1 MSTMT
6 IDAGGRVTPARVVHS
21 EWVKLRTLRS
31 TGFTLVAAVV
41 SVIGLGLVLTGV
53 TANRWPHMS
62 TADRA
67 GLNPTQLSIG
77 GYYLA
82 LFVIGVLGVLV
93 ISGEYSTGMI
103 RATLSAV
110 PRRLPVLWAKAA
122 VFGAVTWALMTASA
136 VGAFFS
142 GQAILRE
149 HGASIGDPG
158 VLRVVMGVGLNLAV
172 LACLSVGI
180 GTIMRSTAGGLAAFF
195 GLMLVLPSLAML
207 LPSSVA
213 NHVNQY
219 LPSNAAMSLLET
231 QPEAHQLQ
239 PWTGFAVFS
248 LYALAALVAAAVVL
262 KRRDA

>member
-6 IDAGGRVTPARVVHS
+6 IDAAGQVTPARVLHS

-41 SVIGLGLVLTGV
+41 SVIGLGLILTAV

-62 TADRA
+62 TADQAR
-67 GLNPTQLSIG
+67 LNPTQLSIG

-103 RATLSAV
+103 RASLAAV
-110 PRRLPVLWAKAA
+110 PKRLPVLWAKAA
-122 VFGAVTWALMTASA
+122 MFGAMTWVLMTAAA
-136 VGAFFS
+136 VVAFFS
-142 GQAILRE
+142 GQAILGD
-149 HGASIGDPG
+149 HGVSIGDPG
-158 VLRVVMGVGLNLAV
+158 VLRVVMGVGLNLTV
-172 LACLSVGI
+172 LAVLSVGI
-180 GTIMRSTAGGLAAFF
+180 GTIVRSTAGGLASFF
-195 GLMLVLPSLAML
+195 GLMLVLPSLAEL

-213 NHVNQY
+213 DHVNQY

-231 QPEAHQLQ
+231 TPEAHQLQ
-239 PWTGFAVFS
+239 PWTGFAVFG
-248 LYALAALVAAAVVL
+248 LYAVAALVAAAVVL